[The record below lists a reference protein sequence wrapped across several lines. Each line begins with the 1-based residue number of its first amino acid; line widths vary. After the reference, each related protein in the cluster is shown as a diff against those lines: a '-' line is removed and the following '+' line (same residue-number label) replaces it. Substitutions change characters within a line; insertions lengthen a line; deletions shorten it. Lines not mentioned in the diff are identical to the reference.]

1 MSKGHYQP
9 LCQRRRKRQRTS
21 LLLFLKLDKTFADMK
36 LHLARCIFAEKFGK
50 YTDWMAKVKLRAKRR
65 TCEPPY
71 IRCAGNRKSPSQ
83 LSHFNGDK
91 RTSIRE
97 FRLSYHM
104 MTSGRHG
111 NVMWHIDTGEDAGG
125 LSFHLFPS
133 LMKMKRELF
142 RNQSDI

>member
-1 MSKGHYQP
+1 MRLQSSQLSMNLCDWWSRLNRFRNLDGFHPFILISSLTIGP
-9 LCQRRRKRQRTS
+9 LGAKRQT
-21 LLLFLKLDKTFADMK
+21 
-36 LHLARCIFAEKFGK
+36 
-50 YTDWMAKVKLRAKRR
+50 W
-65 TCEPPY
+65 EPPY

-91 RTSIRE
+91 RTSIWE
-97 FRLSYHM
+97 FRCSYHM

-111 NVMWHIDTGEDAGG
+111 NVMWHIDMGEDAGC

-133 LMKMKRELF
+133 LMKMKRETF